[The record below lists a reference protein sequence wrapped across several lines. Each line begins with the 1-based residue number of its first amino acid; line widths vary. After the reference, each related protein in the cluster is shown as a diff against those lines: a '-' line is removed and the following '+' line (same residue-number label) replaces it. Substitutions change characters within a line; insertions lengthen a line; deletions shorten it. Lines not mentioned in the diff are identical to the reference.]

1 MAANLRLRAYAFE
14 LIAARRAAAIF
25 FAVSAASCAGMP
37 RAVNSSRKPASS
49 KSLLELLDA
58 IFDSCLVDCGQA
70 LRGALTP
77 CKAVFYSA
85 EALSDFFFISKRFAG
100 TTNPAFS
107 AIA

>member
-1 MAANLRLRAYAFE
+1 MYPTAPIFD
-14 LIAARRAAAIF
+14 ARPLAKKSLCCVKYVGSSSPITPGVASG
-25 FAVSAASCAGMP
+25 AVSFF
-37 RAVNSSRKPASS
+37 
-49 KSLLELLDA
+49 LA
-58 IFDSCLVDCGQA
+58 IFDSCLVDFGQA
-70 LRGALTP
+70 LPGALTP